1 MAENQVIT
9 EILGMVER
17 GEISA
22 EEGLRLINA
31 VENRSETGEPAEAV
45 SAIMADT
52 QIDPLPPLV
61 SNETSSEGGESGEPE
76 GGEERSSVAYAV
88 PLEAISTSEK
98 QAEDTAYDEA
108 TRSITR
114 WKRWWQL
121 PFWIGVAILVVGAWW
136 MYLGYMAA
144 GFGWG
149 FWLSW
154 FPFLFG
160 LLIMVAAWSS
170 STARWLHVRV
180 HPGSRKGK
188 GGPNIAISMP
198 LPLRL
203 AGWFIRTFGNYIPE
217 TRGKNLHE
225 VIEAIDQALTSK
237 DPFYVHV
244 NDDDEEV
251 EVFIG

>member
-1 MAENQVIT
+1 MAENQAIT

-31 VENRSETGEPAEAV
+31 VENRSETGAPIEPVMAV
-45 SAIMADT
+45 MAGPAVDS
-52 QIDPLPPLV
+52 LPPLA
-61 SNETSSEGGESGEPE
+61 SSEGSEPQAE
-76 GGEERSSVAYAV
+76 PARDAAQVV
-88 PLEAISTSEK
+88 PLDAITPGEK
-98 QAEDTAYDEA
+98 QAEEAAFDEA
-108 TRSITR
+108 TRSINR

-121 PFWIGVAILVVGAWW
+121 PFWFGTFILVLGAWW
-136 MYLGYMAA
+136 MYLGLAAA
-144 GFGWG
+144 GFSWG

-160 LLIMVAAWSS
+160 LLIMVAAWNS
-170 STARWLHVRV
+170 STSRWLHVRV
-180 HPGSRKGK
+180 HPGTSQRKEGH
-188 GGPNIAISMP
+188 GATNIAISMP

-203 AGWFIRTFGNYIPE
+203 VSWGFRTFGQYIPE

-225 VIEAIDQALTSK
+225 VISAIDEALTSK

-244 NDDDEEV
+244 DDNGEEV